1 MLADMEPE
9 KINRFLTAQNQAYQE
24 ALEEIRA
31 GSKVSH
37 WMWYIFPQLTGLGKS
52 EISEYYALGG
62 INDASDYLRH
72 SVLGRRL
79 IETSNAILSLSGR
92 SANEILGS
100 PDDMKLRSCMTLFS
114 KVKDADPVFKKVLDK
129 YFDGQSDSLTLQL
142 LALKKK
148 A

>member
-72 SVLGRRL
+72 PVLGRRL